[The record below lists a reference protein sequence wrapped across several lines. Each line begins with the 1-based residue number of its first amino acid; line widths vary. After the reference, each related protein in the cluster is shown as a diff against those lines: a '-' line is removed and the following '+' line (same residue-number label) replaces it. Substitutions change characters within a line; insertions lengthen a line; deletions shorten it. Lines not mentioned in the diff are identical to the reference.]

1 MAVKLSDFDFNIP
14 EELIAQRPTPEREQS
29 RLMVVWRDERRW
41 EHRSFHELPEILTSE
56 HFLVMNNSR
65 VFPARL
71 RARRPGRNEAIEL
84 LLVSEVEAGQ
94 WLTLVK
100 PARKALLG
108 QVLEIEDL
116 TARIK
121 SISGPGLRVLAFE
134 GSPDVVKAAE
144 RIGEVP
150 LPPYIRRPDR
160 SLHAEDLLRYQTV
173 YAKRTGSIAA
183 PTAGLHFTRE
193 LLERLSAR
201 GVDRCEILLH
211 VGYGT
216 FQPVRVDEVDYH
228 RMLPE
233 YFEVSEESAT
243 FIRTLKA
250 SGRMLVAVGTTTTRV
265 LEYLAR
271 DGNLPSGGASGM
283 CDLFIYPGFSFR
295 ILDGLL
301 TNFHLPRSTPF
312 LLACAFA
319 GRELMLECYREARD
333 QGYRFYSYGDAML
346 IV

>member
-1 MAVKLSDFDFNIP
+1 
-14 EELIAQRPTPEREQS
+14 
-29 RLMVVWRDERRW
+29 
-41 EHRSFHELPEILTSE
+41 
-56 HFLVMNNSR
+56 
-65 VFPARL
+65 
-71 RARRPGRNEAIEL
+71 
-84 LLVSEVEAGQ
+84 
-94 WLTLVK
+94 
-100 PARKALLG
+100 
-108 QVLEIEDL
+108 
-116 TARIK
+116 
-121 SISGPGLRVLAFE
+121 
-134 GSPDVVKAAE
+134 VVKAAE

-160 SLHAEDLLRYQTV
+160 SLHADDLLRYQTV

-233 YFEVSEESAT
+233 YFEVSKESAT

-265 LEYLAR
+265 LEYLAGR
-271 DGNLPSGGASGM
+271 QPAFGGRP
-283 CDLFIYPGFSFR
+283 DVRFV
-295 ILDGLL
+295 
-301 TNFHLPRSTPF
+301 HLPRIQFPDPRWIAHQLPPAEIDPF

-319 GRELMLECYREARD
+319 EG
-333 QGYRFYSYGDAML
+333 S
-346 IV
+346 

>member
-1 MAVKLSDFDFNIP
+1 MAVKLSDFDFDIP
-14 EELIAQRPTPEREQS
+14 EKLIAQHPVPERERS
-29 RLMVVWRDERRW
+29 RLMVVWRGERRW
-41 EHRSFHELPEILTSE
+41 EHRSFHELPEILTTE

-71 RARRPGRNEAIEL
+71 RARRPGRNETIEVL
-84 LLVSEVEAGQ
+84 LISEMEEGQ

-100 PARKALLG
+100 PARKASVG
-108 QVLEIEDL
+108 QALEIEGL
-116 TARIK
+116 MATVR
-121 SISGPGLRVLAFE
+121 SVSSQGLRVLAFE
-134 GSPDVVKAAE
+134 GSPDVVRAAE

-150 LPPYIRRPDR
+150 LPPYVRRPDR
-160 SLHAEDLLRYQTV
+160 SLRTEDLLRYQTV

-183 PTAGLHFTRE
+183 PTAGLHFTER
-193 LLERLSAR
+193 LLERLDAR
-201 GVDRCEILLH
+201 GVARCEILLH
-211 VGYGT
+211 IGYGT
-216 FQPVRVDEVDYH
+216 FQPIRAAEIGEH

-233 YFEVSEESAT
+233 YFEVSQESANR
-243 FIRTLKA
+243 IRALKA
-250 SGRMLVAVGTTTTRV
+250 SGRRLIAVGTTTTRV

-271 DGNLPSGGASGM
+271 SGSLPAAGASGM
-283 CDLFIYPGFSFR
+283 CDLFIYPGFIFR

-319 GRELMLECYREARD
+319 GRDLMLESYREARD
-333 QGYRFYSYGDAML
+333 RGYRFYSYGDAML